1 MFQTGDKV
9 VYGIHGI
16 CKIVGQ
22 EQRRVDRKNVVY
34 LSLEPV
40 GQAGSKFLVPTHNA
54 AAMGKLRYLLRKEE
68 AENLL
73 NLQGIAASNWIQ
85 EENRRK
91 QSYRELIA
99 SGDCFRLMSMVG
111 LLYRHKA
118 AQSAAGRKLHMCDE
132 NFLRDAERLLIMEIS
147 AVLERTP
154 EDVKQILRQKIEE
167 CA

>member
-16 CKIVGQ
+16 CRIVGQ
-22 EQRRVDRKNVVY
+22 EQRRVDGKNAVY

-40 GQAGSKFLVPTHNA
+40 GQAGSKFLVPTHNS
-54 AAMGKLRYLLRKEE
+54 AAMSKLRYLLRKEE

-154 EDVKQILRQKIEE
+154 EDVKQTLRQKIVE

>member
-1 MFQTGDKV
+1 M
-9 VYGIHGI
+9 
-16 CKIVGQ
+16 
-22 EQRRVDRKNVVY
+22 
-34 LSLEPV
+34 S
-40 GQAGSKFLVPTHNA
+40 
-54 AAMGKLRYLLRKEE
+54 KLRYLLRKEE

-111 LLYRHKA
+111 RLYRHKA

-154 EDVKQILRQKIEE
+154 EDVKQTLRQKIVE